1 MARIQNAP
9 SVNFR
14 PNISQTHHRDPPHRP
29 KDARRKIHELW
40 LDKKKHNAYRRRA
53 RIMDLCGRFQDVPSE
68 GSARLYKKRP
78 IRIPREVLCTKVPCT
93 IEQCYSVGPKSF
105 SSNFKG
111 LTFYREIKKIY
122 KSSKQ
127 KKQFNKRQLVISLT
141 VDMWILLF
149 NTEGLSFEPS

>member
-1 MARIQNAP
+1 MCKIIARAKAACVCMKFEHWKVARIQNAP

-29 KDARRKIHELW
+29 KDARRKIHELR
-40 LDKKKHNAYRRRA
+40 LDKKN
-53 RIMDLCGRFQDVPSE
+53 IMHIGEEHIMGLCERFQDVPSE
-68 GSARLYKKRP
+68 GSARLYKKRL

-93 IEQCYSVGPKSF
+93 IEQCYSVGPKTF

-127 KKQFNKRQLVISLT
+127 KKTI
-141 VDMWILLF
+141 
-149 NTEGLSFEPS
+149 